1 MVTMNT
7 RKYSVKHLTSLES
20 HKLVELFN
28 DAEYVYPW
36 LLQVPLIHVDQER
49 FIGRVFEVLKLSND
63 IMSSIAYSAEL
74 ACMSQR
80 FAHLQGK
87 IPDKDYQEWAVK
99 LGVSILVYK
108 KQD

>member
-36 LLQVPLIHVDQER
+36 LLQVPLIHADQER
-49 FIGRVFEVLKLSND
+49 FIDIVFEVLKL
-63 IMSSIAYSAEL
+63 
-74 ACMSQR
+74 
-80 FAHLQGK
+80 
-87 IPDKDYQEWAVK
+87 VK
-99 LGVSILVYK
+99 
-108 KQD
+108 